1 MFIHETKIKVRYIE
15 TDQMGVVHHANYAQ
29 YYEVA
34 RTEWM
39 EACSGISYA
48 AMENQGIIL
57 PLLDIYSKFLKPA
70 MYNQILTVKSFVKN
84 LPTIRLLFDYEIYN
98 PQKELI
104 NIGYTTLV
112 FVNKYTRKPC
122 HPPENFMIK
131 IRPYFQSFL

>member
-15 TDQMGVVHHANYAQ
+15 TDQMGVVHHSNYAQ
-29 YYEVA
+29 YYEIA
-34 RTEWM
+34 RTEWL

-70 MYNQILTVKSFVKN
+70 MYNQILTIKSFVKN
-84 LPTIRLLFDYEIYN
+84 LPTVRLFFDYEIYN
-98 PQKELI
+98 QQKELI

-112 FVNKYTRKPC
+112 FVNKHTRKPC
-122 HPPENFMIK
+122 QPPENFMIK
-131 IRPYFQSFL
+131 ITPYFQ